1 MTITINI
8 CWIDK
13 MRYRYSKHSDDFR
26 RYFYLSL
33 LFLSPLALIIG
44 VYWSIG
50 YFISQPHGYY
60 FPNVSV
66 IVITTFAGFI
76 GTIVLAYLVINTF
89 IELNNEHKWFAL
101 KRCEKET
108 KGN

>member
-13 MRYRYSKHSDDFR
+13 MRYRYGKHSDDFR

-33 LFLSPLALIIG
+33 LFLSPLSLIFGIMLIIDG
-44 VYWSIG
+44 VLEIHHYYVPIPIIG
-50 YFISQPHGYY
+50 LMAGGG
-60 FPNVSV
+60 SV
-66 IVITTFAGFI
+66 
-76 GTIVLAYLVINTF
+76 GTIILSYLIINTF

-101 KRCEKET
+101 KRCEKE
-108 KGN
+108 KKEN